1 MTKRSS
7 LTASRIVRVLL
18 VCVVFLF
25 LANLWTRQ
33 GALIT
38 LASQV
43 AMAVPPVPALAALLL
58 LLALLRP
65 LRRIG
70 FDRRQVIAIYCFL
83 TLAVALT
90 SGGAM
95 RFFLP
100 SLPSLF
106 YFASPENNWEQFHE
120 HIPSWMAPRDEGV
133 IQAYFEGAQAEVVPW
148 EAWVGPLGIWMLFFL
163 AFFGLQIC
171 LALIFRPEWE
181 ESEHLI
187 YPLAELPLMLSG
199 EHQSELAIWRD
210 GLFWVGFLLVCGH
223 HTLNIVNAFNPGVAA
238 LGLRTDVGGLFQE
251 WPLSSLQPLQF
262 AYRPFM
268 FGLGYLMP
276 TEILLSTVVF
286 YLVYL
291 KGIALSAALMGRMI
305 PGLPYRNQQA
315 GGAFLGMALIL
326 IIAARGRIAS
336 VFRRLWEPGE
346 GSRALPVATILCA
359 LGVAVFWRIAGMNW
373 LVLCGFFGLAYAFA
387 ISHARVRAES
397 GFPHNWVRPL
407 AQERDMLVNL
417 LGTERL
423 AMGEGMRSLTLM
435 SSIFYMSR
443 GYLPQLIGFPL
454 EAFKIGGE
462 VRIQTRHMAWLMVIA
477 VVLGS
482 GMAWWMH
489 LSAYYQFGANILEGG
504 TTAGGYRVE
513 LVRQGYESLSGWA
526 RGHEGPKPREAT
538 ATAAGFA
545 LVLLLAGA
553 RRLFLRFPLHPV
565 GLLIALT
572 EGYNAWGMLLLV
584 YIIKTIVLR
593 IGGMSTYRRLI
604 PLFIGIVVG
613 HYVAAGLVWSLI
625 ASYGGEGFDRYPV
638 WF

>member
-1 MTKRSS
+1 MTARA
-7 LTASRIVRVLL
+7 LRVLL
-18 VCVVFLF
+18 VGFVFLL
-25 LANLWTRQ
+25 LANLWERQ

-38 LASQV
+38 LASQA

-58 LLALLRP
+58 LLALLKP
-65 LRRIG
+65 LSRIG

-83 TLAVALT
+83 TLSVALT

-100 SLPSLF
+100 SLTSLF
-106 YFASPENNWEQFHE
+106 YFASPENNWDQFHE
-120 HIPSWMAPRDEGV
+120 HIPGWMAPRDETV
-133 IQAYFEGAQAEVVPW
+133 IQAYFEGAEEELVPW
-148 EAWVGPLGIWMLFFL
+148 QAWLGPLTIWMFFFL

-181 ESEHLI
+181 ESEHLV

-199 EHQSELAIWRD
+199 EGRVALSMWRD
-210 GLFWVGFLLVCGH
+210 GLFWVGFALVCGH
-223 HTLNIVNAFNPGVAA
+223 HALNITNAFNPGVAA
-238 LGLRTDVGGLFQE
+238 LGLRTDLGGLFQE
-251 WPLSSLQPLQF
+251 WPLSSIRPLQF

-276 TEILLSTVVF
+276 SEMLLSTVVF
-286 YLVYL
+286 YLIYL
-291 KGIALSAALMGRMI
+291 KSIALGAAMTGLTL
-305 PGLPYRNQQA
+305 PGLPYNNEQA

-326 IIAARGRIAS
+326 VIAARRRIMS
-336 VFRRLWEPGE
+336 VFRRLVRLEE

-359 LGVAVFWRIAGMNW
+359 LGVVVFWRVAGMNW
-373 LVLCGFFGLAYAFA
+373 LVLCGFFGLVYAYAIA
-387 ISHARVRAES
+387 HARVRAES

-407 AQERDMLVNL
+407 AQERDLLVNL

-423 AMGEGMRSLTLM
+423 AMADGMRSLTLL
-435 SSIFYMSR
+435 SNVYYMSR
-443 GYLPQLIGFPL
+443 GYLPQLIAFPL
-454 EAFKIGGE
+454 EAFRIAGE
-462 VRIQTRHMAWLMVIA
+462 ARIRLRHMVWLMVVA
-477 VVLGS
+477 VVLGCAVS
-482 GMAWWMH
+482 WWMH
-489 LSAYYQFGANILEGG
+489 LSAYYQYGANILEGG
-504 TTAGGYRVE
+504 TTAGGYRIE
-513 LVRQGYESLSGWA
+513 LVRRGYESLGSWG
-526 RGHEGPKPREAT
+526 RGHEGPKRPQAVAT
-538 ATAAGFA
+538 VAGFA

-584 YIIKTIVLR
+584 WIIKSVVLR

-613 HYVAAGLVWSLI
+613 HYVAAGLIWSLI

>member
-1 MTKRSS
+1 MVRR
-7 LTASRIVRVLL
+7 AIRVL
-18 VCVVFLF
+18 VVGVIFLT
-25 LANLWTRQ
+25 LANLWERQ

-38 LASQV
+38 LASQA

-70 FDRRQVIAIYCFL
+70 FDRRQIIAVYCFL

-106 YFASPENNWEQFHE
+106 YFAAPENNWEQFHE
-120 HIPSWMAPRDEGV
+120 HIPGWMVPRDEGV
-133 IQAYFEGAQAEVVPW
+133 IQAYFEGAEAELVPW
-148 EAWVGPLGIWMLFFL
+148 GAWLGPLSLWLLFFL

-181 ESEHLI
+181 DSEHLI
-187 YPLAELPLMLSG
+187 YPLAELPLMFTG
-199 EHQSELAIWRD
+199 ERHGEQAIWRD
-210 GLFWVGFLLVCGH
+210 GLFWVGFVAVCGH
-223 HTLNIVNAFNPGVAA
+223 HALNIANAFNPGVAA
-238 LGLRTDVGGLFQE
+238 LGLRTDLSGLFEE
-251 WPLSSLQPLQF
+251 WPLSAIRPLQF

-276 TEILLSTVVF
+276 TEILISTVVF
-286 YLVYL
+286 FLIYL
-291 KGIALSAALMGRMI
+291 KGIALGAAVMGLTT
-305 PGLPYRNQQA
+305 PGLPYGNQQA
-315 GGAFLGMALIL
+315 GGAFLGMALL
-326 IIAARGRIAS
+326 LVVAARGRIAS
-336 VFRRLWEPGE
+336 VFRSLAQPEE
-346 GSRALPVATILCA
+346 GSRPLAVATIVCA

-387 ISHARVRAES
+387 IAHARVRAES
-397 GFPHNWVRPL
+397 GFPHNWIRPL
-407 AQERDMLVNL
+407 SQERDILVNV

-435 SSIFYMSR
+435 SSVFYMAR

-454 EAFKIGGE
+454 EAFRIGGE
-462 VRIQTRHMAWLMVIA
+462 MRIRTRHMVWLMVFA

-482 GMAWWMH
+482 VFSWWMH

-504 TTAGGYRVE
+504 TTAGGYRVT
-513 LVRQGYESLSGWA
+513 LVRQGYDSLANWA
-526 RGHEGPKPREAT
+526 RGHEGPKRPEAT
-538 ATAAGFA
+538 ATAAAFA

-553 RRLFLRFPLHPV
+553 RRIFLRFPLHPV

-584 YIIKTIVLR
+584 WIIKTSVLR
-593 IGGMSTYRRLI
+593 IGGMSAYRRLI
-604 PLFIGIVVG
+604 PMFIGIVIG